1 MPRNN
6 KESIIYLLLML
17 FIMIPIMMAY
27 RLLLSEGEIVFSI
40 WLMLV
45 IRTIIIAFI
54 VNRLVTNRL
63 AHKIVDLT
71 GVSKN
76 TFVKPSFVMTIFSV
90 LFMTT
95 VMIFIGM
102 ILSDLPIT
110 FKTYTTTWLT
120 SVIVSVP
127 TCFLV
132 ARPTAQKVLK
142 KYQNKINLNN

>member
-1 MPRNN
+1 
-6 KESIIYLLLML
+6 ML
-17 FIMIPIMMAY
+17 VIMIPIMIAY
-27 RLLLSEGEIVFSI
+27 RLLLSEGKIVFSI
-40 WLMLV
+40 CLILV
-45 IRTIIIAFI
+45 IRTIVIAFI
-54 VNRLVTNRL
+54 VNRLVTSRL

-102 ILSDLPIT
+102 ILSDLPIK
-110 FKTYTTTWLT
+110 FKKYTTTWLT

-132 ARPTAQKVLK
+132 ARPTAQKV
-142 KYQNKINLNN
+142 